1 MVLFFMYDPVNMSY
15 EIFNLAKTWGGG
27 HKISDMTPI
36 QAIG

>member
-1 MVLFFMYDPVNMSY
+1 MSY

-36 QAIG
+36 QAIGWEKFICEYKL